1 MRAKAQCKVNKGN
14 PLGACGS
21 LSAGFKPEYLSPLVL
36 IQNMTEADMET
47 QARKTKKQVKVS
59 KMEMERVKLS
69 MKMTES
75 TKRDGEY
82 QRQTW

>member
-36 IQNMTEADMET
+36 IQNKT
-47 QARKTKKQVKVS
+47 QRQIWRHRLKKQKKTSESVKDGDA
-59 KMEMERVKLS
+59 
-69 MKMTES
+69 ES
-75 TKRDGEY
+75 EAEHENDGEHKE
-82 QRQTW
+82 RW